1 MPFSEFDVTPGWIHV
16 GCQGWRYA
24 DWRLSP
30 CPDAAFYSADTPATQ
45 ELASYSRTF
54 DLVEV
59 DSTFY
64 AVPQARTVEGW
75 ATQTPRDFHFTLKLP
90 RALTHENRL
99 RRGRGTLLE
108 FCQRSELLGPK
119 LAAILIQLPPS
130 FGTAELPALERFL
143 PHLPAGLPFAIEFR
157 DPSWLNWRT
166 LELLGRHRVALT
178 LGETPWIDTATSLP
192 WLEHLP
198 VDWVYVRIMGVKHG
212 GLERFTHLQ
221 VDRDRELSEW
231 AAALRRLALAGRNA
245 CVLLDN
251 HFQGFSPG
259 SANLLKHK
267 LGLPVHPFPRDNV
280 QTGGQLRLD
289 LGVAP
294 SREDVTM

>member
-1 MPFSEFDVTPGWIHV
+1 MTGFDVTSGSIYV

-24 DWRLSP
+24 DWRAVAP
-30 CPDAAFYSADTPATQ
+30 CPDATPFYRANTPATH
-45 ELASYSRTF
+45 ELACYSRTF

-64 AVPQARTVEGW
+64 AVPQARTLEGW
-75 ATQTPRDFHFTLKLP
+75 AAQTPQDFRFTLKLP
-90 RALTHENRL
+90 RALTHEARL

-108 FCQRSELLGPK
+108 FCKRSELLGPK

-130 FGTAELPALERFL
+130 FGTDELPALERFL
-143 PHLPAGLPFAIEFR
+143 PHLPAGLPFAVEFR
-157 DPSWLNWRT
+157 DPGWLNWRT
-166 LELLGRHRVALT
+166 LELLCRHQVALT

-198 VDWVYVRIMGVKHG
+198 VDWVYVRIMGAKQG

-221 VDRDRELSEW
+221 VNRDRELSEW
-231 AAALRRLALAGRNA
+231 AAALKQLALEGRNA

-259 SANLLKHK
+259 SASLLKRK
-267 LGLPVHPFPRDNV
+267 LGQPIHPFPRDSIHS
-280 QTGGQLRLD
+280 GGQLGLD
-289 LGVAP
+289 LDVVP
-294 SREDVTM
+294 SREDATM